1 MKLWF
6 KILSCASILALVGLV
21 GAQSSTAPIVPP
33 QDSFVP
39 ALMLKLDWS
48 TKYVDR
54 GVVRND
60 KPVTFGTLELE
71 VEGLYIGVWGVYDW
85 THAHDRN
92 NGRKGDGDFGMY
104 DSERKYRF
112 EEYNY
117 YAGYYYTFDD
127 VAGLGPLTVDARWT
141 YLYYPTA
148 AHKYNSAEIQL
159 SISLDEIYKTERQGV
174 ATKLTAVYDY
184 DLEETWMALAGAYSL
199 ILDEEAK
206 CELVLNADLIWGD
219 AAYLRNFV
227 DWNGKTEGNAF
238 TNAILGATLNFRVAE
253 NFVISPYLNLSYAL
267 DGRVRDA
274 MRADKYNNRQAFWSG
289 IKASVAF

>member
-21 GAQSSTAPIVPP
+21 GAQNSTAPIMPP
-33 QDSFVP
+33 QDSLVP

-48 TKYVDR
+48 SKYVDR
-54 GVVRND
+54 GVVFND

-71 VEGLYIGVWGVYDW
+71 LEGFYVGAWGVYDW

-92 NGRKGDGDFGMY
+92 NGRMGDGDYGWY

-112 EEYNY
+112 EEFNY

-127 VAGLGPLTVDARWT
+127 VAGLGPLTIDGRWT
-141 YLYYPTA
+141 YLYYPTVSEF
-148 AHKYNSAEIQL
+148 NSAEIAL
-159 SISLDEIYKTERQGV
+159 SVSLDEIYKTERQGV
-174 ATKLTAVYDY
+174 AAKLTAVYDY
-184 DLEETWMALAGAYSL
+184 EWEETWMALAGAYTL

-206 CELVLNADLIWGD
+206 WELVLNADLVWGD
-219 AAYLRNFV
+219 AAYLRNFW
-227 DWNGKTEGNAF
+227 DQNGPTEGNAF
-238 TNAILGATLNFRVAE
+238 TNAILGATLNYRVAE
-253 NFVISPYLNLSYAL
+253 NFVIAPYMNLAYAL

-274 MRADKYNNRQAFWSG
+274 MREDNYNNRQTFWTG